1 MMIDGSKTVLYSLHK
16 SCAQNIGRLKSI
28 LPTGEVGQFVAVERQ
43 DVGGILCSAIGSR
56 SSNEPR
62 TIGYL
67 FTESK
72 IPVLDPY
79 AHTSQTYK

>member
-1 MMIDGSKTVLYSLHK
+1 MVIDGSKTVLYSLHK

-43 DVGGILCSAIGSR
+43 DVGGILCSAMGVGLLMSPEQYAICSQ
-56 SSNEPR
+56 
-62 TIGYL
+62 
-67 FTESK
+67 SK